1 MFLVHNAAMV
11 FEGAKLTSDN
21 LILETAICRLRTLDP
36 RSGEVT
42 GYFELPNNSQVP
54 RGLPNL
60 AIDGWVKLEVK
71 LLSSQI
77 SSDGTRRYRFMAI
90 CPSVAIASLDMMMNP
105 SKNPTI
111 LEEMMR

>member
-1 MFLVHNAAMV
+1 MV

-21 LILETAICRLRTLDP
+21 LTLETAVCKLRTLDP
-36 RSGEVT
+36 RSGEIT
-42 GYFELPNNSQVP
+42 GYFEMPGNSQVP

-60 AIDGWVKLEVK
+60 AITGWVRLEVK

-90 CPSVAIASLDMMMNP
+90 CPSEAIGALDMMMNP

-111 LEEMMR
+111 LEDMMR

>member
-1 MFLVHNAAMV
+1 MV
-11 FEGAKLTSDN
+11 FEDAKLTSDN
-21 LILETAICRLRTLDP
+21 LTLETAVCRLRTLDP

-42 GYFELPNNSQVP
+42 GYFEMPGNNQVP

-60 AIDGWVKLEVK
+60 AIAGWIRLEVK

-77 SSDGTRRYRFMAI
+77 ASDGTRRYRFMAI
-90 CPSVAIASLDMMMNP
+90 CPEEAIGALDMMMNP